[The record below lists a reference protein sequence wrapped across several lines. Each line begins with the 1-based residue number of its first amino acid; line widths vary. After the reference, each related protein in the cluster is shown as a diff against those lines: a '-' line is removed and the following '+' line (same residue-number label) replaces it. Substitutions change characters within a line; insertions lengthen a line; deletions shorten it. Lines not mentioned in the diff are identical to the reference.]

1 MDNQPNYKWYILF
14 LTALTGA
21 FGLAAPFMSLSV
33 LFKEIS
39 ADLHLNLVQV
49 GFVWSIG
56 SLPAIFIS
64 MLSGAINDRFG
75 PKRVILA
82 AVLLLGAAGASRG
95 LATNFPSLLIAVIF
109 FGLLSP
115 MISTSAF
122 KICGLWFPGR
132 QLGLANG
139 VFAAGMALGFFIS
152 SLVSAN
158 VLSVWLGGWRHV
170 MFFYGGLTAL
180 LCIPWYFARSTPK
193 VVASNVPSLVSIP
206 MRQAISHVVKLKDI
220 WLLSITLMGMS
231 GCMQGITGYIPT
243 YLRGLGW
250 SGLQADGALSLF
262 HAVSM
267 IFVLPIALWSDRLK
281 ARKPLL
287 TGMMVI
293 IVVSGI
299 FLATTQGT
307 SVWVVI
313 AMMGMVRDAS
323 MAVIMTMFIES
334 KGVGPAYA
342 GSATG
347 FGLLFLS
354 LGSLVAPPLGNRL
367 GEILPSLPFAFW
379 AGMAAVG
386 LVSLL
391 FVKGSRRGVTL
402 LEQG

>member
-49 GFVWSIG
+49 GLVWSIG

-75 PKRVILA
+75 PKRVILT

-95 LATNFPSLLIAVIF
+95 LAADFPSLLIAVIF

-158 VLSVWLGGWRHV
+158 VLSVWLGGWRQV
-170 MFFYGGLTAL
+170 MFFYGGLTTL

-193 VVASNVPSLVSIP
+193 VVALNVPSLVSIP
-206 MRQAISHVVKLKDI
+206 MRQALSHVVKLKDI
-220 WLLSITLMGMS
+220 WLLSIALMGMS

-243 YLRGLGW
+243 YLRGLRLAW
-250 SGLQADGALSLF
+250 STSRWGAVPVPRCQYDLRFANCL
-262 HAVSM
+262 
-267 IFVLPIALWSDRLK
+267 
-281 ARKPLL
+281 
-287 TGMMVI
+287 
-293 IVVSGI
+293 
-299 FLATTQGT
+299 
-307 SVWVVI
+307 
-313 AMMGMVRDAS
+313 MVRPAEGSKTPVGWNDGYHSREWYFFGYHTRNLCMGSDCHDGHGARCLNGS
-323 MAVIMTMFIES
+323 DYDHVHRERGGRPCLRRVSHWLWLALFIL
-334 KGVGPAYA
+334 GQPGC
-342 GSATG
+342 SATWKSSG
-347 FGLLFLS
+347 
-354 LGSLVAPPLGNRL
+354 
-367 GEILPSLPFAFW
+367 
-379 AGMAAVG
+379 
-386 LVSLL
+386 
-391 FVKGSRRGVTL
+391 
-402 LEQG
+402 